1 MYKSFILALG
11 ILSFSTLFFS
21 CSGKVDLKN
30 VNLENWKNDRDG
42 CIGLRMQ
49 ELEAFRV
56 VKNDLL
62 GKDNQSIIKT
72 FGRPDKVELTDRSQ
86 SFFMYFID
94 PAPSCDNFDASA
106 EQPMK
111 VMLRMNAYSRVSEV
125 VISRLDP

>member
-1 MYKSFILALG
+1 MRKVSLLVFGIISFAIL
-11 ILSFSTLFFS
+11 FSA

-30 VNLENWKNDRDG
+30 VNLENWKKDRDG
-42 CIGLRMQ
+42 CTGLRMQ

-86 SFFMYFID
+86 SFFIYFID
-94 PAPSCDNFDASA
+94 PSPSCSNVDPND
-106 EQPMK
+106 ELPMK

>member
-1 MYKSFILALG
+1 MRNIFIVVFG
-11 ILSFSTLFFS
+11 IISFSVLCS
-21 CSGKVDLKN
+21 ACSGKVALKN
-30 VNLENWKNDRDG
+30 VDLENWKNDRDG

-49 ELEAFRV
+49 ELEAFRA

-62 GKDNQSIIKT
+62 GKDNQSVIKT

-86 SFFMYFID
+86 SFFIYYID
-94 PAPSCDNFDASA
+94 PAPSCPEFDAAA
-106 EQPMK
+106 ELPMK

>member
-1 MYKSFILALG
+1 MYKNLLIIIG
-11 ILSFSTLFFS
+11 IISFSILFSS
-21 CSGKVDLKN
+21 CSSKVNLKDVDLEK
-30 VNLENWKNDRDG
+30 WQNDRQG
-42 CIGLRMQ
+42 CNGLRQQ
-49 ELEAFRV
+49 ELEKFRV

-86 SFFMYFID
+86 SFFIYFID
-94 PAPSCDNFDASA
+94 PAPSCPEFDSTA

>member
-1 MYKSFILALG
+1 MFR
-11 ILSFSTLFFS
+11 TLFAAFGIFAFSIVLLS
-21 CSGKVDLKN
+21 CSGKVELKN
-30 VNLENWKNDRDG
+30 VNLENWKKDRDG
-42 CIGLRMQ
+42 CTGQRMQ

-86 SFFMYFID
+86 SFFIYFID
-94 PAPSCDNFDASA
+94 PAPSCTSFDASA

>member
-1 MYKSFILALG
+1 MRNIFIVIFG
-11 ILSFSTLFFS
+11 IISFSVLS
-21 CSGKVDLKN
+21 SACSSKVDLKN
-30 VNLENWKNDRDG
+30 VNLENWKEDRDG
-42 CIGLRMQ
+42 CIGLRQQ

-86 SFFMYFID
+86 SFFIYFID
-94 PAPSCDNFDASA
+94 PAPSCTNFDADA